1 MRKAKQKKINFS
13 KIKLP
18 SESSAQ
24 QIIRLDTSSTKG
36 ILQQLLESPSL
47 ESETAG
53 EKGKRKSR
61 DNLESTEPRK
71 K

>member
-1 MRKAKQKKINFS
+1 MSEIDQKKINFLRS
-13 KIKLP
+13 KLP

-24 QIIRLDTSSTKG
+24 QIIKLDISSTKG